1 MTAARTV
8 SVDGSGEGQNAM
20 TEQQEEGKE
29 LESASKQ
36 FPRAGCILGKKTDY
50 CLSKIKQVKW
60 ELLGFNKKVWV

>member
-1 MTAARTV
+1 MTTARTV

-36 FPRAGCILGKKTDY
+36 VPRAGCILGKKRDY
-50 CLSKIKQVKW
+50 CLSKIKT
-60 ELLGFNKKVWV
+60 GKVGVVRF